1 MHCTEFVQLL
11 SSEANEVSTREKKS
25 TIQPDHVI
33 KALQELGFA
42 EFLEEVTAAWEGHKE
57 ESKSKLLSLSAPG
70 GVRHQGRACRRCQQG
85 EGKVT
90 VISLRKV
97 LLPTGM
103 LVVPA
108 VCCAATNS
116 HKAALRKTGADQA
129 GMTEEEQVSQGP

>member
-90 VISLRKV
+90 VMSLRKV
-97 LLPTGM
+97 LLPTG
-103 LVVPA
+103 LWSLLSVA
-108 VCCAATNS
+108 QRRIRTRLLCARRGLI
-116 HKAALRKTGADQA
+116 KQA
-129 GMTEEEQVSQGP
+129 